1 LPQHTEQKKKI
12 MGTLNAILGQP
23 DNEQISDKQR
33 NYPSTL
39 TQQGASSVQQSVSDN
54 EGTNNVTDGL
64 VSSQENDADKKKS
77 KSVNVVPSPVS
88 RMTNQ
93 SEPAAK
99 RTMSYVEMMQQL
111 SPYKPPTEEELA
123 KERRKQKRETVFAA
137 IGDGLN
143 AFHLAYANQRGVK
156 PLTTNVSMSGM
167 VRDRY
172 EKLKKERDAR
182 TQEYLNAYLRAAQ
195 ADQQQENWRDT
206 FKYNQERDEK
216 SDAWR
221 KSEANRQQG
230 NLDRQQGNLDRQFEY
245 QKGRDE
251 KSDEFRQQQFEE
263 SKRQFNV
270 SSSQAQQRINMES
283 SRLSRE
289 MQKENVTFALGTG
302 KGTISVPTSTLNASN
317 VAYVFSK
324 LPEEVRA
331 TVQGE
336 PIIKDGK
343 QVTRRVKREDGTFE
357 SVPVYAKPT
366 TDAMLI
372 AIGSNIENAPA
383 AQDALREI
391 AGQKADGKKPNPMGG
406 NDKKPNP
413 MS

>member
-1 LPQHTEQKKKI
+1 

-39 TQQGASSVQQSVSDN
+39 TQQDASSVQPVN
-54 EGTNNVTDGL
+54 DGL
-64 VSSQENDADKKKS
+64 SDKQRNYPSTEHKETPVQQPSDEEKKKQP
-77 KSVNVVPSPVS
+77 VVVAK
-88 RMTNQ
+88 

-111 SPYKPPTEEELA
+111 SPYKPPTDEELA

-221 KSEANRQQG
+221 KSEA
-230 NLDRQQGNLDRQFEY
+230 DRQQGNLDRQFEY

-302 KGTISVPTSTLNASN
+302 KGTISVPTSALNASN

-336 PIIKDGK
+336 AIYDSK
-343 QVTRRVKREDGTFE
+343 KRKVVGHKE
-357 SVPVYAKPT
+357 PT

-391 AGQKADGKKPNPMGG
+391 AGQKANGKKPNPMGG

>member
-1 LPQHTEQKKKI
+1 

-39 TQQGASSVQQSVSDN
+39 TQQDASSVQPVN
-54 EGTNNVTDGL
+54 DGL
-64 VSSQENDADKKKS
+64 SDKQRNYPSTEHKETPVQLPSDEEKKKQP
-77 KSVNVVPSPVS
+77 VVVTPSPA
-88 RMTNQ
+88 Q

-182 TQEYLNAYLRAAQ
+182 TQEYLNAYLRVAQ

-221 KSEANRQQG
+221 KSEA
-230 NLDRQQGNLDRQFEY
+230 DRQQGNLDRQFEY

-302 KGTISVPTSTLNASN
+302 KGTISVPTSALNASN

-336 PIIKDGK
+336 AIYDSK
-343 QVTRRVKREDGTFE
+343 KRKVVGHKE
-357 SVPVYAKPT
+357 PT

>member
-1 LPQHTEQKKKI
+1 

-33 NYPSTL
+33 NYPSTEQKGTTVQL
-39 TQQGASSVQQSVSDN
+39 PSDEEKKQQPVVVNSS
-54 EGTNNVTDGL
+54 
-64 VSSQENDADKKKS
+64 
-77 KSVNVVPSPVS
+77 P
-88 RMTNQ
+88 NQ
-93 SEPAAK
+93 SGSAAK

-123 KERRKQKRETVFAA
+123 KERRKQKREMVLAA

-156 PLTTNVSMSGM
+156 PLTTNASMSGM

-172 EKLKKERDAR
+172 EKLKKEREAKS
-182 TQEYLNAYLRAAQ
+182 QEYLNAYLRAAQ
-195 ADQQQENWRDT
+195 ADQQQENWRET
-206 FKYNQERDEK
+206 FNYNQERDQK
-216 SDAWR
+216 NDAWR
-221 KSEANRQQG
+221 ASEAT
-230 NLDRQQGNLDRQFEY
+230 RQQGNLDRQFDY

-263 SKRQFNV
+263 GKRQFNV
-270 SSSQAQQRINMES
+270 SSSQAQQRINMEG

-289 MQKENVTFALGTG
+289 MQKDNVTFALGTG
-302 KGTISVPTSTLNASN
+302 KGTISVPTSALNASN

-336 PIIKDGK
+336 AIYDSK
-343 QVTRRVKREDGTFE
+343 KRKVVGHKE
-357 SVPVYAKPT
+357 PT

-372 AIGSNIENAPA
+372 AIGSNIENAPT

-391 AGQKADGKKPNPMGG
+391 SGQKTNAKKPNPMGG
-406 NDKKPNP
+406 NEKKPNP

>member
-1 LPQHTEQKKKI
+1 MATI
-12 MGTLNAILGQP
+12 DDINNSFAY
-23 DNEQISDKQR
+23 DKQA

-39 TQQGASSVQQSVSDN
+39 TQQGTQKRHPVNDGVSVTSMVKPETLD
-54 EGTNNVTDGL
+54 VDGKIKPIPATL
-64 VSSQENDADKKKS
+64 SYAD
-77 KSVNVVPSPVS
+77 
-88 RMTNQ
+88 MY
-93 SEPAAK
+93 K
-99 RTMSYVEMMQQL
+99 RLNIYT
-111 SPYKPPTEEELA
+111 PPTAEELEA
-123 KERRKQKRETVFAA
+123 ERRKQKRDMTLAA
-137 IGDGLN
+137 IGNGLN
-143 AFHLAYANQRGVK
+143 AFHQAYANARGVK
-156 PLTTNVSMSGM
+156 PIAENVSLTGK

-172 EKLKKERDAR
+172 EKLKKERDALSR
-182 TQEYLNAYLRAAQ
+182 EYANGLLRATQ
-195 ADQQQENWRDT
+195 MDQQQENWRDT
-206 FKYNQERDEK
+206 FKYNKERDEK

-221 KSEANRQQG
+221 KSEA
-230 NLDRQQGNLDRQFEY
+230 DRQQGNLDRQFNY

-283 SRLSRE
+283 RRLSRE
-289 MQKENVTFALGTG
+289 MQKENVSFALGTG
-302 KGTISVPTSTLNASN
+302 NGTISVPTSALNASN

-331 TVQGE
+331 TVNGD
-336 PIIKDGK
+336 PIIKNGK
-343 QVTRRVKREDGTFE
+343 QVTQRVKQADG
-357 SVPVYAKPT
+357 SYINVPVYAKPT

-391 AGQKADGKKPNPMGG
+391 AGHKANVKKPNPMGG
-406 NDKKPNP
+406 NEKKPNP

>member
-1 LPQHTEQKKKI
+1 

-33 NYPSTL
+33 NYPSTEQKGTTVQL
-39 TQQGASSVQQSVSDN
+39 PSDEEKKQQPVVVNSS
-54 EGTNNVTDGL
+54 
-64 VSSQENDADKKKS
+64 
-77 KSVNVVPSPVS
+77 P
-88 RMTNQ
+88 NQ
-93 SEPAAK
+93 SGSAAK

-123 KERRKQKRETVFAA
+123 KERRKQKREMVLAA

-156 PLTTNVSMSGM
+156 PLTTNASMSGM

-172 EKLKKERDAR
+172 EKLKKEREAKS
-182 TQEYLNAYLRAAQ
+182 QEYLNAYLRAAQ
-195 ADQQQENWRDT
+195 ADQQQENWRET
-206 FKYNQERDEK
+206 FNYNQERDQK
-216 SDAWR
+216 NDAWR
-221 KSEANRQQG
+221 ASEAT
-230 NLDRQQGNLDRQFEY
+230 RQQGNLDRQFDY

-263 SKRQFNV
+263 GKRQFNV
-270 SSSQAQQRINMES
+270 SSSQAQQRINMEG

-289 MQKENVTFALGTG
+289 MQKDNVTFALGTG
-302 KGTISVPTSTLNASN
+302 KGTISVPTSALNASN

-336 PIIKDGK
+336 AIYDSKKRK
-343 QVTRRVKREDGTFE
+343 QKSFHTH
-357 SVPVYAKPT
+357 
-366 TDAMLI
+366 
-372 AIGSNIENAPA
+372 
-383 AQDALREI
+383 Q
-391 AGQKADGKKPNPMGG
+391 
-406 NDKKPNP
+406 
-413 MS
+413 

>member
-1 LPQHTEQKKKI
+1 

-39 TQQGASSVQQSVSDN
+39 TQQDASSVQKSVSDN
-54 EGTNNVTDGL
+54 EGNNVTGGL

-77 KSVNVVPSPVS
+77 QSVNVVPSPIS
-88 RMTNQ
+88 RMTNP

-172 EKLKKERDAR
+172 EKLKKERDAK

-221 KSEANRQQG
+221 KSEA
-230 NLDRQQGNLDRQFEY
+230 DRQQGNLDRQFEY

-302 KGTISVPTSTLNASN
+302 KGTISVPTSALNASN

-336 PIIKDGK
+336 AIYDSK
-343 QVTRRVKREDGTFE
+343 KRKVVGHKE
-357 SVPVYAKPT
+357 PT

>member
-1 LPQHTEQKKKI
+1 

-39 TQQGASSVQQSVSDN
+39 TQQDASSVQPVD
-54 EGTNNVTDGL
+54 DGL
-64 VSSQENDADKKKS
+64 SDKQRNYPSTEQKETPVQLPSDEEKKQQPVV
-77 KSVNVVPSPVS
+77 VNPSPA
-88 RMTNQ
+88 Q

-99 RTMSYVEMMQQL
+99 RTMSYAEMMQQL

-123 KERRKQKRETVFAA
+123 KERRKQKRETVLAA

-156 PLTTNVSMSGM
+156 PLTTNASMSGM

-182 TQEYLNAYLRAAQ
+182 AQEYLNAYLKAAQ
-195 ADQQQENWRDT
+195 ADQQQKNWRD
-206 FKYNQERDEK
+206 KLNYQKERDAANDKWREK
-216 SDAWR
+216 
-221 KSEANRQQG
+221 EAGRQQA
-230 NLDRQQGNLDRQFEY
+230 NLDRKFEEEKRQF
-245 QKGRDE
+245 DE
-251 KSDEFRQQQFEE
+251 NNEFRKQQFEE
-263 SKRQFNV
+263 GKRQFTV
-270 SSSQAQQRINMES
+270 SSSQAQQRINHEAE
-283 SRLSRE
+283 RLARE
-289 MQKENVTFALGTG
+289 MKKDNVTFSLGTG
-302 KGTISVPTSTLNASN
+302 NGTISVPTSALNASN

-336 PIIKDGK
+336 AIYDSKKRNVVGHKD
-343 QVTRRVKREDGTFE
+343 
-357 SVPVYAKPT
+357 PT

-372 AIGSNIENAPA
+372 AIGSNIENAQA

-391 AGQKADGKKPNPMGG
+391 SGQKTKVKKPNPMGG
-406 NDKKPNP
+406 NEKKPNP